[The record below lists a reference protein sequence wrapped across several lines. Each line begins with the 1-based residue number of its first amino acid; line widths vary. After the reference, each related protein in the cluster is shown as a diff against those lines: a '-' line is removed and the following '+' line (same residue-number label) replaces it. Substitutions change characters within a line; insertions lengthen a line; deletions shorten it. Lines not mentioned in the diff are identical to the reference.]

1 MLPVCILACLAVAHA
16 DVNSPPLSARGD
28 CAIRKVTVSA
38 DTVPRYGRL
47 ELTVDLSASYDNPYD
62 PDQVDLAAAF
72 TAPSGKTAVVP
83 GFFYQGYR
91 RAPGDPDTP
100 ILACDGEPCW
110 RARFAPTEVGPY
122 RCVVRLRNQSA
133 GVMHEA
139 AAAPVAFR
147 CVSSGSPGFIRVA
160 DPAATRP
167 SADRRYFAF
176 DSGAPFYPVGQN
188 TQNDWIDY
196 RHTRTLAEA
205 GADCARSWLFC
216 HWTWLEWSPMTPTW
230 AAPGHWIRGY
240 GGAGAYNQGLAWIAD
255 EYLSRCERDGIRLML
270 CIGAA
275 HEVNA
280 GDDVGRWAGHPYNRA
295 TGGFLDKP
303 EEYWSNPRA
312 RQLARNRLRY
322 IAARYGYSTAVWA
335 WEFWNELGDAGPD
348 VTAWHR
354 EMGDYLRSVDPNRH
368 LLTTS
373 TWQPEPDRLAPIW
386 RLPEIDFTQS
396 HIYSPSPAF
405 EPIVAAHLRLYGKPH
420 VVGEGGGLA
429 ASPGGGDT
437 TGQPC
442 TVDPEGIDFHNSLW
456 LPMMTGAAGGTLSW
470 HWRQRIEP
478 GGLSPQYGAL
488 ARFLHAA
495 PPGRLRSAEVRLQPA
510 ATTATDGRY
519 SPAVVVPLGAAWGS
533 RATADRFILQ
543 PDGTLD
549 HPEQLTRGLFG
560 KWREQWRRPPTFV
573 ARYLAAGRF
582 MVHVGDMSH
591 GVLTVAL
598 DGREVLREGSV
609 DVTRKTLD
617 RDLGIDVPAGTHEIR
632 LDNDG
637 GDWIEAQ
644 YYVFTNVRDPARFP
658 DLDAHALRTDTG
670 ALLWFRNRLNEWVFH
685 AAGVALTP
693 TVPATVVLPDLR
705 DGVYQVEWW
714 DTYRGVATG
723 RVTAKADG
731 AGLRLA
737 VPPLERDVACLV
749 RRTSVANVR

>member
-62 PDQVDLAAAF
+62 PDQVDLAATF

-147 CVSSGSPGFIRVA
+147 CVSSGSPGFIRVTNA
-160 DPAATRP
+160 SQQSGGP
-167 SADRRYFAF
+167 RYFAF

-405 EPIVAAHLRLYGKPH
+405 EPIVAAHLRQTELAYDYFLRTARLDLDDLHGNTWMGVHTACLAGAWQCVVLGFGGVRWYDGALSLDPVLPPQWASFAFSLVWH
-420 VVGEGGGLA
+420 GTRLHVTVREAAVTLRADAPLTLTFAGQEITVVGEM
-429 ASPGGGDT
+429 
-437 TGQPC
+437 
-442 TVDPEGIDFHNSLW
+442 TVSSKE
-456 LPMMTGAAGGTLSW
+456 
-470 HWRQRIEP
+470 R
-478 GGLSPQYGAL
+478 
-488 ARFLHAA
+488 
-495 PPGRLRSAEVRLQPA
+495 
-510 ATTATDGRY
+510 
-519 SPAVVVPLGAAWGS
+519 
-533 RATADRFILQ
+533 
-543 PDGTLD
+543 
-549 HPEQLTRGLFG
+549 
-560 KWREQWRRPPTFV
+560 
-573 ARYLAAGRF
+573 
-582 MVHVGDMSH
+582 
-591 GVLTVAL
+591 
-598 DGREVLREGSV
+598 
-609 DVTRKTLD
+609 
-617 RDLGIDVPAGTHEIR
+617 
-632 LDNDG
+632 
-637 GDWIEAQ
+637 
-644 YYVFTNVRDPARFP
+644 
-658 DLDAHALRTDTG
+658 
-670 ALLWFRNRLNEWVFH
+670 
-685 AAGVALTP
+685 
-693 TVPATVVLPDLR
+693 
-705 DGVYQVEWW
+705 
-714 DTYRGVATG
+714 
-723 RVTAKADG
+723 G
-731 AGLRLA
+731 AGS
-737 VPPLERDVACLV
+737 EQ
-749 RRTSVANVR
+749 